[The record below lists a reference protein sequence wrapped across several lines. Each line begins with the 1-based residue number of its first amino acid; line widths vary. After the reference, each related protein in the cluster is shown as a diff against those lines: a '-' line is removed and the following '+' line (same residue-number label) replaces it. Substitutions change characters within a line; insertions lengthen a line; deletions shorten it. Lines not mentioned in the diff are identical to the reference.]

1 MFERYRCCLWFN
13 DFSNKFWNR
22 SNSVVFWFL
31 IFIYFAILFSYL
43 LIISVDVCWPIWSWK
58 NWREITE
65 DWNGAC
71 FIFTDFGG
79 RLENLIVISV
89 LQNIDGGKFPLP
101 TFMKKKLKQ
110 WWSTIQ
116 TILTKRTTTYRLN
129 TLPEE
134 KKVKKKKK
142 QTKKQRK
149 TDHGKCC
156 WKSRSWLECF
166 NCYNTCHQMCC
177 YQTCIDG
184 ITFEYLNGVDIAL
197 QYYMCISDLYLR
209 YKHWISDLFWPY

>member
-1 MFERYRCCLWFN
+1 MFEGYRCCLWFN

-31 IFIYFAILFSYL
+31 IFIYFARLFSYL

-79 RLENLIVISV
+79 RLENLIVMQCTTKYRWREISFA
-89 LQNIDGGKFPLP
+89 NIYE
-101 TFMKKKLKQ
+101 KKLKQ

-129 TLPEE
+129 PLPEE
-134 KKVKKKKK
+134 KKVKKKKQKKNKKNNEK
-142 QTKKQRK
+142 QT
-149 TDHGKCC
+149 TANVVGNPGHGLNVSIATIHAIKCAVI
-156 WKSRSWLECF
+156 RLVL
-166 NCYNTCHQMCC
+166 T
-177 YQTCIDG
+177 
-184 ITFEYLNGVDIAL
+184 V
-197 QYYMCISDLYLR
+197 
-209 YKHWISDLFWPY
+209 

>member
-31 IFIYFAILFSYL
+31 IFIYFARLFSYM

-79 RLENLIVISV
+79 RLENLIVMQCTTKYRWREISFA
-89 LQNIDGGKFPLP
+89 NI
-101 TFMKKKLKQ
+101 
-110 WWSTIQ
+110 
-116 TILTKRTTTYRLN
+116 Y
-129 TLPEE
+129 E
-134 KKVKKKKK
+134 KKVETVMVNNSNNINKTNNHLSPQSITWRKKSKK
-142 QTKKQRK
+142 TKKQK
-149 TDHGKCC
+149 NKKNNEKQTTANVVGNPGHGLNVSIATIHAIKCAVI
-156 WKSRSWLECF
+156 RLVL
-166 NCYNTCHQMCC
+166 T
-177 YQTCIDG
+177 
-184 ITFEYLNGVDIAL
+184 V
-197 QYYMCISDLYLR
+197 
-209 YKHWISDLFWPY
+209 

>member
-31 IFIYFAILFSYL
+31 IFIYFARLFSYL

-101 TFMKKKLKQ
+101 TFMKKKLKH

-129 TLPEE
+129 PLPEE
-134 KKVKKKKK
+134 KKVKKQKNKK
-142 QTKKQRK
+142 TKKTTKNRQRQML
-149 TDHGKCC
+149 
-156 WKSRSWLECF
+156 LEIQVMAWMF
-166 NCYNTCHQMCC
+166 Q
-177 YQTCIDG
+177 
-184 ITFEYLNGVDIAL
+184 LL
-197 QYYMCISDLYLR
+197 QYMPSNVLLSDLYWR
-209 YKHWISDLFWPY
+209 YNLWISEWCWYSATILHVYIRLVFTL